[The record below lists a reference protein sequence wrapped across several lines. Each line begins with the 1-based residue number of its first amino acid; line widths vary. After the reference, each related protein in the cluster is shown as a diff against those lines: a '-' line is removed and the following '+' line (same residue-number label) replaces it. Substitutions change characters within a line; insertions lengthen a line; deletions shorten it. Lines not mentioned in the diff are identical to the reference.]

1 MKFRYA
7 VALSFAAVLV
17 FAGCD
22 KIKKINPF
30 AKDKATPTP
39 EPAAEVAAATPAPA
53 AKPAKPKPAKTA
65 DAAPA
70 NAPAAAAPAAP
81 AEPTP
86 PPKPVVDKT
95 AQVVVLCYHR
105 LEGKA
110 GGPYSIEP
118 SLFEKQMQELKDKG
132 IGVISMQ
139 DFIGWR
145 KGEKAIPPKAAL
157 ITIDDGYTCGLTTG
171 VPILKKFGYPATFF
185 VYLDFINKGGKSM
198 SWAQL
203 GELRDMGYEIGSH
216 TVMHQLL
223 TGKKPSKAKFASNEE
238 WLADEIIRSKQEIES
253 QLGIR
258 VASIAYPY
266 GANNPKVRDLVQQA
280 GYDLAFTTY
289 GQRIGHDASP
299 FIIGRYDVTAK
310 GPGGQDGFALATS
323 FQGPAAASGPV
334 ATQEAGAMM
343 VTEPMNNSVIND
355 AKPTIRANLASLGAL
370 DPGSVEVRVSGFGLV
385 PATFDPGS
393 KAMSYS
399 FQQPLRPGVTTVIVS
414 GKAGGQRVETR
425 WSFKYDPNAKD
436 NDGSVPGDLPP
447 RKQP

>member
-7 VALSFAAVLV
+7 VALSFAAVLAL
-17 FAGCD
+17 AGCD
-22 KIKKINPF
+22 KVQKINPF
-30 AKDKATPTP
+30 AKDKATPAP
-39 EPAAEVAAATPAPA
+39 APAAEVADAPAPA
-53 AKPAKPKPAKTA
+53 AQPAPAAKTA

-70 NAPAAAAPAAP
+70 PATAPAAPAAP

-95 AQVVVLCYHR
+95 AQVIVLCYHR

-118 SLFEKQMQELKDKG
+118 ALFRKQMQELKDKG

-171 VPILKKFGYPATFF
+171 VPILKEFGYPATFF

-203 GELRDMGYEIGSH
+203 GELRDMGYDIGSH
-216 TVMHQLL
+216 SVMHQNLN
-223 TGKKPSKAKFASNEE
+223 GGKPSKAKFGSKDE
-238 WLADEIIRSKQEIES
+238 WLADEVIRSKQDIES

-258 VASIAYPY
+258 VLSIAYPY
-266 GANNPKVRDLVQQA
+266 GNNNPKVRELVQQG
-280 GYDLAFTTY
+280 GYELGFTTY
-289 GQRIGHDASP
+289 GQRVGHDAAP
-299 FIIGRYDVTAK
+299 FTIGRYDVTAK
-310 GPGGQDGFALATS
+310 GPGGQDGFTLAVG
-323 FQGPAAASGPV
+323 FQGPASASSVASPV
-334 ATQEAGAMM
+334 ASQEAGALM

-393 KAMSYS
+393 KNMSYS
-399 FQQPLRPGVTTVIVS
+399 FQQPLRPGVVTVIVT
-414 GKAGGQRVETR
+414 GKAGGQKVETR

-436 NDGSVPGDLPP
+436 NDGSVPGELPP